1 VKPKLS
7 EREVEVLDCLI
18 RGWTCREIAK
28 ELRLAPRTVKH
39 YLKNAAL
46 KMDIKTEW
54 MHIGLAVEWYYR
66 VNPEKRI

>member
-54 MHIGLAVEWYYR
+54 MHIGSGSGVVLQSE
-66 VNPEKRI
+66 PGKEK